1 MCPESRRLAYL
12 WLKKAVRP
20 QGIYARSS
28 HTAVDI
34 FFQTLDEYKTPQGDY
49 LTG

>member
-20 QGIYARSS
+20 QGIYA
-28 HTAVDI
+28 HGIA
-34 FFQTLDEYKTPQGDY
+34 QTWGIRIVLDRVKIPDVSAKKAT
-49 LTG
+49 